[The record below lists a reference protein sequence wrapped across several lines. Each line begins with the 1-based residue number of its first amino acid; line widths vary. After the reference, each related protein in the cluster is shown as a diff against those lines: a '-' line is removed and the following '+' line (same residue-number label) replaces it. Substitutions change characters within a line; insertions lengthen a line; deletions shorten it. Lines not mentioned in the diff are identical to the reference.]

1 MFNKK
6 ITKPLFVFG
15 AGLMLVLASSVGA
28 TRASI
33 IYQNNA
39 KEVDFDTSY
48 VSVDLY
54 EGATADTTNLVKD
67 ALTFPG
73 MPDDKDAFHIGE
85 TYPEYVNVVNSSKLY
100 SEYVRVKVRKYWV
113 KEVNGVLEKD
123 TSLDPSL
130 IDLKVDES
138 VWKVDD
144 AESTTEES
152 VYYLCTPLSKAGG
165 TESNVQNFIQG
176 VTISDSVTT
185 IVDLQDSNGNTFDK
199 TAKLSGNITNSYV
212 YDNASFYI
220 EVEADA
226 VQSHNAANAIY
237 GAWGVHVTC
246 DAEDDGTI
254 TSIEGKST
262 R

>member
-54 EGATADTTNLVKD
+54 EGATEDTTKLVAD
-67 ALTFPG
+67 ALRFPG
-73 MPDDKDAFHIGE
+73 MPSSKEAFHIGE

-100 SEYVRVKVRKYWV
+100 SEYVRVKVRKYWAR
-113 KEVNGVLEKD
+113 EVNGILQKD

-130 IDLKVDES
+130 IELKVDDS
-138 VWKVDD
+138 VWKLDD
-144 AESTTEES
+144 TESTTEES

-165 TESNVQNFIQG
+165 AASNVQNFIQG
-176 VTISDSVTT
+176 VTINDSVTT
-185 IVDLQDSNGNTFDK
+185 IVDLQDYAGKTFDK
-199 TAKLSGNITNSYV
+199 TAKLSGNITNKYV
-212 YDNASFYI
+212 YDNALFYV

-226 VQSHNAANAIY
+226 VQSHNGEAAIY

-246 DAEDDGTI
+246 DAEDDGNI
-254 TSIEGKST
+254 TSIEGKYT
-262 R
+262 K